1 MEDTRN
7 NINRV
12 TEEARKE
19 VSKSADQL
27 REYQEDSIKIIN
39 NIRINFFKSQKE
51 FLYSFS
57 GSLIGNINNSN
68 SKIQEYFTNV
78 MVI

>member
-1 MEDTRN
+1 LEDTRN

-27 REYQEDSIKIIN
+27 REYQEDSIKIN
-39 NIRINFFKSQKE
+39 KQYWN
-51 FLYSFS
+51 
-57 GSLIGNINNSN
+57 
-68 SKIQEYFTNV
+68 
-78 MVI
+78 

>member
-39 NIRINFFKSQKE
+39 NIGINFFKSQKE
-51 FLYSFS
+51 ILYSFS